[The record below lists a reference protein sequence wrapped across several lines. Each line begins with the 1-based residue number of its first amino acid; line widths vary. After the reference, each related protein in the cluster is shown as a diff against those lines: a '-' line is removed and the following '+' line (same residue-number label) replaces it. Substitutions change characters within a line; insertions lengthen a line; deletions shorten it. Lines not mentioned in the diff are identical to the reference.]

1 MIVVDASAMVALLLR
16 TSAAPAIEARLF
28 GGRHTFH
35 APELIDV
42 EVTQVL
48 RRYSISGQLD
58 EEHGRTV
65 LTDLMEFPMRRHAHG
80 VLMQRVW
87 ELRHNLSAYDAF
99 YLALAE
105 SLDAALLTD
114 DQRLVTAARR
124 HSWVQIL

>member
-1 MIVVDASAMVALLLR
+1 MFDGLQTL
-16 TSAAPAIEARLF
+16 
-28 GGRHTFH
+28 H

-48 RRYSISGQLD
+48 RRYSLARQLD
-58 EEHGRTV
+58 EERGRTV
-65 LTDLMEFPMRRHAHG
+65 LTDLLEFPMRRHSHG

-87 ELRHNLSAYDAF
+87 ELRHNLSAYDAV

-114 DQRLVTAARR
+114 DQRLVTATRR
-124 HSWVQIL
+124 HSWVQVL

>member
-1 MIVVDASAMVALLLR
+1 MR

-28 GGRHTFH
+28 GGRQTFH
-35 APELIDV
+35 APELIDI

-48 RRYSISGQLD
+48 RRYSIAGQLD
-58 EEHGRTV
+58 SERGRTV
-65 LTDLMEFPMRRHAHG
+65 MSDLMDFPMRRHPHG

-87 ELRHNLSAYDAF
+87 ELRHNLSAYDAV

-114 DQRLVTAARR
+114 DQRLVTATRR